1 MPRHIGPKFRILHWC
16 TDQLLN
22 EALAKMDL
30 TSSQGRIIGFIARQS
45 APPCCRDL
53 EQTFQ
58 LSHPS
63 VSGTLSRLE
72 KKGFLEARP
81 DPDDRRLKRLYLLPK
96 GLECHKQIHSTIQ
109 SIEEQIV
116 QGFTPEE
123 KALFTDFLQ
132 RAAANM
138 GVSPCH
144 SNPKEESK
152 Q

>member
-81 DPDDRRLKRLYLLPK
+81 DPDDHRLKRLYLLPK
-96 GLECHKQIHSTIQ
+96 GLECHKQLHFTIQ

-123 KALFTDFLQ
+123 AELFSQLLT
-132 RAAANM
+132 RSMANM
-138 GVSPCH
+138 GCTPPPSH
-144 SNPKEESK
+144 PKEES
-152 Q
+152 

>member
-81 DPDDRRLKRLYLLPK
+81 DPDDHRLKRLYLLPK

-123 KALFTDFLQ
+123 TELFSQLLT
-132 RAAANM
+132 RAMANM
-138 GVSPCH
+138 GCTPPPSH
-144 SNPKEESK
+144 PKEES
-152 Q
+152 

>member
-96 GLECHKQIHSTIQ
+96 GLECHKQLHSTIQ
-109 SIEEQIV
+109 PIEEQIV

-123 KALFTDFLQ
+123 TELFSQLLT
-132 RAAANM
+132 RAMTNM
-138 GVSPCH
+138 GCTPPLSH
-144 SNPKEESK
+144 PKEES
-152 Q
+152 

>member
-45 APPCCRDL
+45 EAPCCRDL

-72 KKGFLEARP
+72 RKGFLEARP

-96 GLECHKQIHSTIQ
+96 GLECHKQLHSTIQ

-123 KALFTDFLQ
+123 AELFSQLLN
-132 RAAANM
+132 RAMTNM
-138 GVSPCH
+138 GCTPPPSH
-144 SNPKEESK
+144 PKEDS
-152 Q
+152 